1 MFMFSPF
8 TTLSTEAE
16 TVEADTVK
24 ESVVLKP
31 SDLDD
36 VDEGMLDLWSKL
48 MVWKLQNAE
57 FHIIMTIYTS
67 FLIE

>member
-48 MVWKLQNAE
+48 MAWELQNAE